1 MVILKKLPDEEEAF
15 LCQWDTGRDVIITP
29 EDGFRVD
36 AIEFWNETTELA
48 PEGIIR
54 EEDGLMLSEIPNDFL
69 QSSNRI
75 RVYLVMNEE
84 NGRRTVDITCLTV
97 IPRAKPADYV
107 YKSTEIKSWHALEER
122 LKKLEET
129 QVDSEAVANA
139 VKEYLAEN
147 PIQIDVPK
155 KLSDLQ
161 GDKEHRTV
169 TDEEKQTWNGKLDS
183 SKLQEAVNEALAQAK
198 ASGEFDGADGITPRI
213 GVNGNW
219 FIGETDTGVLA
230 RGQNG
235 YTPVKGK
242 DYFDGKDGKTP
253 EKGVDYFTDADKTA
267 FVQDVLNALPTWQ
280 GGAF

>member
-15 LCQWDTGRDVIITP
+15 LCQWDTCRDVIITP

-54 EEDGLMLSEIPNDFL
+54 EEDGLMVSEIPNEFL
-69 QSSNRI
+69 QSPNRI

-84 NGRRTVDITCLTV
+84 DGRRTVDITCLTV

-107 YKSTEIKSWHALEER
+107 HIPTEIKSWHTLEER
-122 LKKLEET
+122 LKKLEEAPI
-129 QVDSEAVANA
+129 DNEAVAKA
-139 VKEYLAEN
+139 VWEYLAEN
-147 PIQIDVPK
+147 PIQIEVPDE
-155 KLSDLQ
+155 LSELKD
-161 GDKEHRTV
+161 DADHRTV
-169 TDEEKQTWNGKLDS
+169 TDKEKQTWNGKLDS
-183 SKLQEAVNEALAQAK
+183 SKLQEAVNEALTQAK
-198 ASGEFDGADGITPRI
+198 ASGEFDGQDGITPHI

-219 FIGETDTGVLA
+219 YIGKTDTGIQS

-242 DYFDGKDGKTP
+242 DYFDGKNGKTP
-253 EKGVDYFTDADKTA
+253 EKGVDYFTEADKSS
-267 FVQDVLNALPTWQ
+267 FVQDVLNALPTWN